1 LHHLLEDAA
10 LRAPEQVALI
20 DRKVHWTYAV
30 LNAHAERVAEVLAE
44 AGVGVGDRIAVY
56 AEKAPWTIAALYGIS
71 KLGAAY
77 VPLDVAAPVAR
88 NQIILERAD
97 VAALVTSTA
106 KAADLEAFA
115 RDARWRAG
123 VVRLETTGPT
133 GPALDSRTADAPTRA
148 RRERVRSF
156 ADTRIA
162 YILHTSGSTGVP
174 KGVAISH
181 RNALVFVR
189 ACERFGFGP
198 DDRFALHAP
207 LHFDLSVFD
216 LYCAA
221 AARGAV
227 VILPEFFSA
236 FPQKMAEAISEH
248 RVTVWNSVVSALA
261 LLLDKGRAAERDT
274 SSLRAIFFSGERM
287 PIPLLRRLREVFAG
301 AKLFNVYGQTEANS
315 SLAYEV
321 ATVPSGND
329 DALPLGDALS
339 SFEVF
344 LLDEAGA
351 VVQGAG
357 TGELCVRSGSV
368 ASGEYFRDPERSR
381 EKFVV
386 DPASPETGVKIYRTG
401 DVARR
406 DEAGRLF
413 LVGRRDDMVK
423 TRGYRVELAE
433 VERALDE
440 LPELAE
446 VAVVPV
452 ADPSIGNALVAFVV
466 SAGAADVSAA
476 SIAAALR
483 ANLPAY
489 MIPDPVV
496 IEPSLPRTSTGKIDK
511 RALGER
517 ASRLLG
523 GS

>member
-1 LHHLLEDAA
+1 MTPHLLHHLLEDAA
-10 LRAPEQVALI
+10 LRAPERVALI
-20 DRKVHWTYAV
+20 DRKTQWTYAE
-30 LNAHAERVAEVLAE
+30 LNAHAERVADALSEV
-44 AGVGVGDRIAVY
+44 GVGVGDRVAVY

-88 NQIILERAD
+88 NQLILERAD

-106 KAADLEAFA
+106 KAADVDTFSA
-115 RDARWRAG
+115 DAAWRAR
-123 VVRLETTGPT
+123 VVKLESAGPVRD
-133 GPALDSRTADAPTRA
+133 GANQPAPAARA
-148 RRERVRSF
+148 ASV

-162 YILHTSGSTGVP
+162 YVLHTSGSTGVP

-236 FPQKMAEAISEH
+236 FPQKMTEAIAEH

-274 SSLRAIFFSGERM
+274 SSVRAIFFSGERM

-315 SLAYEV
+315 SMAYEV
-321 ATVPSGND
+321 VTVPPGND
-329 DALPLGDALS
+329 DALPLGEALS
-339 SFEVF
+339 NFEVF

-351 VVQGAG
+351 VVSGAG
-357 TGELCVRSGSV
+357 TGELCVRAGSV

-406 DEAGRLF
+406 DEEGRLF

-452 ADPSIGNALVAFVV
+452 ADPNIGNALVAFVV

-483 ANLPAY
+483 AKLPAY
-489 MIPDPVV
+489 MIPDPIA

-511 RALGER
+511 RSLAQR
-517 ASRLLG
+517 ASELRAE
-523 GS
+523 S